1 MHHTQL
7 KDAEMKPFLSERD
20 FKNAQENIKE
30 TIADLEEE
38 VETQKFELIM
48 MTGIIKYL
56 EIRLKEANER
66 LKDADD

>member
-1 MHHTQL
+1 
-7 KDAEMKPFLSERD
+7 MKPFLSEMA
-20 FKNAQENIKE
+20 FKAAQENIKE

-56 EIRLKEANER
+56 ELRLKEANER
-66 LKDADD
+66 LRDADD